1 MTLLAQLI
9 KLQDYVSRYEWNAY
23 RYPSQFIRLKQDN
36 WKKLYARWQ
45 EPLAEVAEEIEQESP
60 KLGALS
66 KIKALMRK
74 NDVDEEE
81 QNLIEE
87 NLPETEAELKQ
98 HFLNRIFDFQLKWA
112 TSTVTELSYMNRSYY
127 TDSLLKFFLQR
138 FPDNYLCMYYPIFT
152 VKSAPVDGEI
162 ILISPIGI
170 EIIYIVE
177 EDNMAKVF
185 VESGRT
191 WKIISDKQ
199 EKKILS
205 PQIALKRTE
214 QIVTSILRS
223 FNIEFPV
230 QKTVLSRRNTFIFNE
245 ELYQTKL
252 VGVQQYEEWFKQKRS
267 LASPL
272 KSQQLKVAEA
282 LLKHSQTTSVKR
294 PEWEEDEDPFLTT
307 DHDISK

>member
-1 MTLLAQLI
+1 MAQLI

-36 WKKLYARWQ
+36 WQKLYGRWQ
-45 EPLAEVAEEIEQESP
+45 EPPTEVTDEVEQESP
-60 KLGALS
+60 KLGPIS

-74 NDVDEEE
+74 DVGEEE
-81 QNLIEE
+81 QNIKEE

-98 HFLNRIFDFQLKWA
+98 YFLNRIFNFQLKWA
-112 TSTVTELSYMNRSYY
+112 TSTVTELSYMKRSYY
-127 TDSLLKFFLQR
+127 TDSLLKYFLQR

-170 EIIYIVE
+170 EIIYVVE
-177 EDNMAKVF
+177 EDDEAKVF
-185 VESGRT
+185 VENGRT
-191 WKIISDKQ
+191 WKVITEEQ
-199 EKKILS
+199 GKKILS

-214 QIVTSILRS
+214 QIVNSILRTI
-223 FNIEFPV
+223 NIEFPI
-230 QKTVLSRRNTFIFNE
+230 QKTVLSRKNVFIFNE

-252 VGVQQYEEWFKQKRS
+252 VGAKQYEEWFKQKRS
-267 LASPL
+267 LSSPL

-282 LLKHSQTTSVKR
+282 LLKYSQTTSVKR
-294 PEWEEDEDPFLTT
+294 PEWEEEEDPFLSA